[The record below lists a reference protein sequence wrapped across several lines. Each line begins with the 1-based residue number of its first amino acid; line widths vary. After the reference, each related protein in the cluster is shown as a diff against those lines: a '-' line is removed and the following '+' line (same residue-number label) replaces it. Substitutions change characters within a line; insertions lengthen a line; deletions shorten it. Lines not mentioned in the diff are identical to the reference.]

1 VNHILNI
8 SGRSEKYNVEIY
20 SLTGQKLYQDF
31 NISKID
37 MSMYS
42 EGVYII
48 KVSDQN
54 STSTKRVIKIN

>member
-1 VNHILNI
+1 MNHILNI